1 MWQIEERGHFTHNC
15 MLFPSGM
22 GIRCMTSRRFVL
34 ASASPARRG
43 LLQTVGIDPEIQVS
57 HFDESQI
64 QTEHPV
70 DLVQKLAI
78 AKADTVARTQPQP
91 ALILGCDSVLAFA
104 GQIHGK
110 PRSRADAIAR
120 WQEMRGRTGDLYT
133 GHALIDLYQNR
144 TLIRCQITSVQFASI
159 SDRQIEAY
167 IDTGEPMQCA
177 GCFAIDGKGGLFVEQ
192 IKGCHSNV
200 IGLSL
205 PLLRQMLSDL
215 SYDVTDFWH

>member
-1 MWQIEERGHFTHNC
+1 
-15 MLFPSGM
+15 
-22 GIRCMTSRRFVL
+22 MTPWTFVL
-34 ASASPARRG
+34 ASASPARRA
-43 LLQTVGIDPEIQVS
+43 LLQTIGIEPEIHPS
-57 HFDESQI
+57 YFDESQI
-64 QTEHPV
+64 QTDHPV

-78 AKADTVARTQPQP
+78 AKADAVARARQQP
-91 ALILGCDSVLAFA
+91 ALVLGCDSVLAFA
-104 GQIHGK
+104 GEIHGK
-110 PRSRADAIAR
+110 PRNRAEAIAR
-120 WQEMRGRTGDLYT
+120 WQSMRGHTGDLYT

-144 TLIRCQITSVQFASI
+144 SLIRCQITTVQFAAI
-159 SDRQIEAY
+159 SDQQIEAY

-215 SYDVTDFWH
+215 NYDVTDFWH